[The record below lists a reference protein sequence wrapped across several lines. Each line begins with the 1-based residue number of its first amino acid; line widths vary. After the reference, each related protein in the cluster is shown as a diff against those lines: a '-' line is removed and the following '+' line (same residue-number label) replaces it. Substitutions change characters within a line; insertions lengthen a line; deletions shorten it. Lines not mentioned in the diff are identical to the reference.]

1 MDMWTRETSKR
12 IGEIL
17 NLIAETPNLKAHSR
31 DSSIKVFDGGLM
43 RVITTGLTGYEF
55 TDGTQATYGMGLDI
69 CLTIVFPSGEKVTV
83 RSLSTYCAGCLHH
96 LSADLKYCPNCGL
109 ENPKSD

>member
-1 MDMWTRETSKR
+1 MWTRETSKR

-17 NLIAETPNLKAHSR
+17 NLIAETPNLKPHSR

-43 RVITTGLTGYEF
+43 RVITTGITGYEF
-55 TDGTQATYGMGLDI
+55 TDGTHATYGMGLDI
-69 CLTIVFPSGEKVTV
+69 CLTIVFPGGEKVTV
-83 RSLSTYCAGCLHH
+83 QSSSTYCGCLRH